1 MRFRYKLQ
9 KIVDLKSNQKAQAEW
24 MLSMAMSKMKLE
36 EQSLEELEQTRRS
49 LTNSMQEAA
58 LATTSAAELTMLQS
72 YLQHIDML
80 IERKVQQLNLAKLEV
95 AKRSD
100 ELVARMK
107 DEKIWHKARERSL
120 SAFRENYNRREQAT
134 LDEMA
139 SVRFGKP

>member
-36 EQSLEELEQTRRS
+36 EQSLEELERTRQS
-49 LTNSMQEAA
+49 LTDSMQEAA
-58 LATTSAAELTMLQS
+58 LATVSAAELAMLQS
-72 YLQHIDML
+72 YLQHIDLL
-80 IERKVQQLNLAKLEV
+80 IQRKVQQLNLARLEV
-95 AKRSD
+95 AERSD
-100 ELVARMK
+100 QLVARMK

-120 SAFRENYNRREQAT
+120 SAFRADFNRREQAI

-139 SVRFGKP
+139 SVRYGKP